1 MNKSALMDIALE
13 KLAGDMDDLEGS
25 AAMSHSAED
34 CPDPLGCK
42 MHDSELGENLSPAA
56 AEKMDGKPMVEI
68 EIKKMGEGL
77 PSMEGE
83 KEDAAEEAVEHA
95 DGLSA
100 DEAEELFEL
109 LKKK

>member
-1 MNKSALMDIALE
+1 MNKSELLDIALG
-13 KLAGDMDDLEGS
+13 KLSGDMDDLEGS
-25 AAMSHSAED
+25 SAMSHTAEE

-42 MHDSELGENLSPAA
+42 MHDGELGDNLSPAA
-56 AEKMDGKPMVEI
+56 AEKVDGKPILEI
-68 EIKKMGEGL
+68 EVKGEGL
-77 PSMEGE
+77 PSMQGA
-83 KEDAAEEAVEHA
+83 KDDKAEEEVEHA

>member
-1 MNKSALMDIALE
+1 MNKSELMDVALE
-13 KLAGDMDDLEGS
+13 KLMGDMDDVEGS
-25 AAMSHSAED
+25 SAMSHSAED

-42 MHDSELGENLSPAA
+42 MHDSEMADNLSG
-56 AEKMDGKPMVEI
+56 AEKKEGDPILAI
-68 EIKKMGEGL
+68 EIKGKGEGL
-77 PSMEGE
+77 PSMEGA
-83 KEDAAEEAVEHA
+83 KEDKAEEAVEHA

>member
-1 MNKSALMDIALE
+1 MNKSALMDVALE
-13 KLAGDMDDLEGS
+13 KLMGDMDDLEGHS
-25 AAMSHSAED
+25 AMSHSAED

-42 MHDSELGENLSPAA
+42 MHDSEMGDNLSPASV
-56 AEKMDGKPMVEI
+56 EKHGEPVVSI
-68 EIKKMGEGL
+68 EVKKMGDGL
-77 PSMEGE
+77 PSMEGA